1 MAKKPIRD
9 DSSFLGFTKFNGVH
23 VFFWEYNK
31 PFYL

>member
-9 DSSFLGFTKFNGVH
+9 DSAFLGITKVNGVR
-23 VFFWEYNK
+23 VLFWEYNK